1 MQPQSPQLSQ
11 DHLFPAMPS
20 IKVKSSRVRQART
33 KQLLGGSQAMWLERA
48 TLTLTQLMPQ
58 FPYLYNGDNTLL
70 GLFSVLNELIHLKQ
84 LINSLLTLALSRYF
98 ELDHF
103 LSWEGSPVP
112 CRRFSSLPTTP
123 DLHPTK
129 CQYHLS
135 VLPSSSVVTITVSR
149 HRQKSPV
156 GQIHC
161 PPPPTNDLGKL
172 LDT

>member
-1 MQPQSPQLSQ
+1 
-11 DHLFPAMPS
+11 
-20 IKVKSSRVRQART
+20 
-33 KQLLGGSQAMWLERA
+33 MWLERA
-48 TLTLTQLMPQ
+48 TLTLPQLTPQ
-58 FPYLYNGDNTLL
+58 FPYLYNGDNTPL
-70 GLFSVLNELIHLKQ
+70 GLFSVLNELIHRKQ

-98 ELDHF
+98 ELDNF

-135 VLPSSSVVTITVSR
+135 ALPSSSVVTITVSR

-156 GQIHC
+156 GPIHC
-161 PPPPTNDLGKL
+161 PPQPMMLGNYSTHSDVLKRHSL
-172 LDT
+172 LLLLSFCIAFKKERPLRSTTSL